1 MSKSKN
7 KSIKPQENEIK
18 EIEELE
24 ADAEETIEAS
34 VEENTEEITEEAEET
49 VSEDIEAAEE
59 DETGESAEDEA
70 EEEEEP
76 VKVSKKKA
84 EVKKASS
91 SSKEDEEFRQL
102 PFVEKCRKDPVI
114 PVCIFL
120 AILALIVAGIYFMLP
135 NLLTPSM
142 GMTLSEFQSRYNDGQ
157 VSASLINSG
166 VDITFRTPEYVDIT
180 AQPSILG
187 DKAVVTAK
195 TAYADFFS
203 GPFKY
208 YSIGGVEG
216 ATRKSDKALSYIR
229 VYVNYSDEDFNS
241 VWMYA
246 SNTISALYPNLT
258 RYQAMDLGMK
268 IMGEYDGDERFYVK
282 GDYAFRLVAV
292 KKTADGGGELVYI
305 VIDCVPRS
313 AIKDSQI
320 REEVADPVIGEGEE
334 TTAASTSTT

>member
-34 VEENTEEITEEAEET
+34 DAENTEEITEEA
-49 VSEDIEAAEE
+49 
-59 DETGESAEDEA
+59 
-70 EEEEEP
+70 EEP

-84 EVKKASS
+84 EVKKASA
-91 SSKEDEEFRQL
+91 SSKEDEAFRQL

-166 VDITFRTPEYVDIT
+166 VDITFRTPDYVDIT

>member
-1 MSKSKN
+1 MSKSEN
-7 KSIKPQENEIK
+7 ESIKPQDIENK
-18 EIEELE
+18 ETEELE
-24 ADAEETIEAS
+24 ADVEETIDTVS
-34 VEENTEEITEEAEET
+34 GEIADEAEET

-59 DETGESAEDEA
+59 AESAEDGV
-70 EEEEEP
+70 EEEEP
-76 VKVSKKKA
+76 AKVSKKA
-84 EVKKASS
+84 EVKKASA
-91 SSKEDEEFRQL
+91 SSKENERFRNL

-135 NLLTPSM
+135 NVLTPSM
-142 GMTLSEFQSRYNDGQ
+142 GMTLKEFQTRYNDGQ
-157 VSASLINSG
+157 VAASLINSG
-166 VDITFRTPEYVDIT
+166 VDITFRTPDYVDIT

-195 TAYADFFS
+195 SAYADFFD

-216 ATRKSDKALSYIR
+216 ATRKSDGNLAYVR
-229 VYVNYSDEDFNS
+229 VYVQYGDEDFNS
-241 VWMYA
+241 VWIYA
-246 SNTISALYPNLT
+246 SNTISALYPHLT

-268 IMGEYDGDERFYVK
+268 VMGEYDGDERFYVK

-313 AIKDSQI
+313 VLKDSQI
-320 REEVADPVIGEGEE
+320 REEVADPVIGEGEGTTA
-334 TTAASTSTT
+334 TTAASAATT

>member
-1 MSKSKN
+1 
-7 KSIKPQENEIK
+7 
-18 EIEELE
+18 
-24 ADAEETIEAS
+24 
-34 VEENTEEITEEAEET
+34 
-49 VSEDIEAAEE
+49 
-59 DETGESAEDEA
+59 
-70 EEEEEP
+70 
-76 VKVSKKKA
+76 
-84 EVKKASS
+84 
-91 SSKEDEEFRQL
+91 
-102 PFVEKCRKDPVI
+102 
-114 PVCIFL
+114 
-120 AILALIVAGIYFMLP
+120 MLP

-166 VDITFRTPEYVDIT
+166 VDITFRTPDYVDIT

>member
-49 VSEDIEAAEE
+49 V
-59 DETGESAEDEA
+59 
-70 EEEEEP
+70 
-76 VKVSKKKA
+76 KVSKKKA
-84 EVKKASS
+84 DVKKASA
-91 SSKEDEEFRQL
+91 SSKEDEAFRQL

-166 VDITFRTPEYVDIT
+166 VDITFRTPDYVDIT

-334 TTAASTSTT
+334 TAAASTSTT